1 MFFYGLFVSQKLGLC
16 KSISRILLFP
26 SERCSAQA
34 WQDNGVKWPS
44 STKRETHSYQE
55 WQNLASLTV
64 RSVCLSSS
72 YLKKVVGICHILL
85 YVCRTFFL
93 ILILWNGFSYQ
104 ENPDDEE
111 SAELAE
117 KQDAKKPEGAIEDA
131 GEGKKVQ

>member
-1 MFFYGLFVSQKLGLC
+1 M
-16 KSISRILLFP
+16 
-26 SERCSAQA
+26 
-34 WQDNGVKWPS
+34 
-44 STKRETHSYQE
+44 
-55 WQNLASLTV
+55 
-64 RSVCLSSS
+64 
-72 YLKKVVGICHILL
+72 L